1 MAREVMTWNNPTVAI
16 AATQAELDTA
26 PTVECQVTSAVLTPQ
41 PVYNTIPATGCAGA
55 SQSPGRTG
63 FQLDLA
69 WLQDWTK
76 PADESLSRYAY
87 DNDGSSAWVRVVHD
101 STVTTGTEVDMEG
114 QFFVASGGFGGTF
127 GDGSAGATTAA
138 WPAVDKPTI
147 TSPAALP
154 LADTDES
161 VPTPAAARVA

>member
-1 MAREVMTWNNPTVAI
+1 MTWNNPTVVI

-26 PTVECQVTSAVLTPQ
+26 PAVECQITSAMLTPQ
-41 PVYNTIPATGCAGA
+41 PVYNTVPATGCAGA

-69 WLQDWTK
+69 WLQDWTIE
-76 PADESLSRYAY
+76 DGLSRYAY
-87 DNDGSSAWVRVVHD
+87 DNDASSAWVRIIHD
-101 STVTTGTEVDMEG
+101 STVLAANQVDMEG
-114 QFFVASGGFGGTF
+114 QFFVAAGGFGGTF

-147 TSPAALP
+147 TTPAPIA
-154 LADTDES
+154 AATD
-161 VPTPAAARVA
+161 TPAAAVA